1 MYYFYMVVFL
11 VGVLYT
17 LVSLIIN
24 GVSGAFHAHGDFG
37 GSHLHGN
44 MGDGGGLHADSGT
57 SGHMLG
63 GHSADVSS
71 AGDIHGHAHLVGDG
85 SDFSH
90 NIFSWVGIVL
100 NPLVAVSFLTV
111 FGGMGIMG
119 LRFFKWD
126 AIIVLIVSLI
136 SGIFISC
143 MLYNFIAKPIYRS
156 ENSSD
161 VSRNQLIGVPAEVT
175 CDILENGF
183 GTIKYTV
190 NSIKYTAPARHIENK
205 PVKQGEKVFICKIED
220 NVFFISELSKILS

>member
-1 MYYFYMVVFL
+1 
-11 VGVLYT
+11 
-17 LVSLIIN
+17 
-24 GVSGAFHAHGDFG
+24 
-37 GSHLHGN
+37 
-44 MGDGGGLHADSGT
+44 
-57 SGHMLG
+57 
-63 GHSADVSS
+63 
-71 AGDIHGHAHLVGDG
+71 
-85 SDFSH
+85 
-90 NIFSWVGIVL
+90 
-100 NPLVAVSFLTV
+100 
-111 FGGMGIMG
+111 
-119 LRFFKWD
+119 
-126 AIIVLIVSLI
+126 
-136 SGIFISC
+136 